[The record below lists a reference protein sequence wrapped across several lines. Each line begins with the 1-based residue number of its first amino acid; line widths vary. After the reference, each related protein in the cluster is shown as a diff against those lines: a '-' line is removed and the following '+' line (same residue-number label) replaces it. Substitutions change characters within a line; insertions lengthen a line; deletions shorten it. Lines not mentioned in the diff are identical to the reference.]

1 MQGAV
6 KGFITDGKENLQR
19 VFEDELKNARSLRC
33 FKNFENKEKLRE
45 IGIRHKK
52 EQRFFLHQV
61 FGIPGKQQGILDAVY
76 QDNLRDRL
84 ESSKSEMEDREREML
99 KRADETY
106 SPKFWP
112 YLKERSEMMASHM
125 VEKVRKEAGMAVG
138 YDGKRYVVT
147 PTIQS
152 P

>member
-1 MQGAV
+1 M
-6 KGFITDGKENLQR
+6 I
-19 VFEDELKNARSLRC
+19 
-33 FKNFENKEKLRE
+33 
-45 IGIRHKK
+45 
-52 EQRFFLHQV
+52 
-61 FGIPGKQQGILDAVY
+61 
-76 QDNLRDRL
+76 
-84 ESSKSEMEDREREML
+84 EDREREML